1 MFSQLEVFD
10 CWGRVALIVG
20 SILSGYDGISRES
33 PTKDVD
39 PMRGG
44 LVGESLGDALRP
56 CSVDDLL
63 LDADG
68 GVREVVLDALITRP
82 GTIHELTGAF
92 ANYYREV
99 SNEVDRVFNLAVR
112 RGGAYSG
119 EAVYGLGLSSM
130 LSGALTRG
138 KAINADTASEALR
151 LAAQAIPFMRGFDR
165 AILIIEALRPLSR
178 LAPHWYVAFL
188 AGLSGVS
195 GLGDDVTEIIIGDM
209 LELFN
214 GYYETF
220 RAMAWPLASVVEVV
234 GSLFRGNPSLT
245 SHRVAE
251 VAGVIVKALGALPR
265 RGPLVFVAWA
275 NAMYPILMNEVVGEL
290 VRSGLG
296 VSDLVG
302 LSRSILNGLGEL
314 RRDVNELLGD
324 ADFRGYVEAR
334 GFIADEL
341 SMNQVLTSAEAR
353 LRHALGSYALVND
366 KPSEAEAWF
375 SEAAE
380 TLGAHVERFPFEHLA
395 LKSRAIATPTLDRF
409 WDLLDGFRDLA
420 LDAYRMYDAS
430 PRLSMTALNIVSDY
444 LVVSAALNDL
454 DSIIEGLTYFTQML
468 SDLRLTHGFI
478 HVVTKLTINAMLNQP
493 QTLAHHLLITP
504 TELINAFR
512 SRVHDID
519 PATLETALGL
529 GGNDGI
535 VDVGAVVFRFGEGIG
550 GRGKV
555 LNELG
560 INTDELLNEFMGL
573 INSLDGKSLTHLV
586 VPKSAFG
593 RLAAIMHALVEGWH
607 DLTRAHALMGLVE
620 SGTKLQARL
629 FRELYNTCCDKSD
642 DNYRLALAK
651 LYLYHV

>member
-1 MFSQLEVFD
+1 VFSQLEVFD
-10 CWGRVALIVG
+10 CWGRVTLIVG

-33 PTKDVD
+33 PPKDVD
-39 PMRGG
+39 PVRGG

-56 CSVDDLL
+56 CGVDDLL
-63 LDADG
+63 LNVDG

-82 GTIHELTGAF
+82 GAIHELTGAF
-92 ANYYREV
+92 ANYYGEV
-99 SNEVDRVFNLAVR
+99 SNEVVRVFNLAVR

-130 LSGALTRG
+130 LSGALVKG
-138 KAINADTASEALR
+138 KAVDAGVVGEALR
-151 LAAQAIPFMRGFDR
+151 LAAQAIPFMRSFDR
-165 AILIIEALRPLSR
+165 AILIIETLRPLSR

-188 AGLSGVS
+188 ARLSSVG
-195 GLGDDVTEIIIGDM
+195 GLGDDVTEIIIGDV

-214 GYYETF
+214 GFYKMFE
-220 RAMAWPLASVVEVV
+220 AMAWPLASVVDVV
-234 GSLFRGNPSLT
+234 GSLFRGNPSLMN
-245 SHRVAE
+245 HRVTE

-265 RGPLVFVAWA
+265 RGPLGFVAWA
-275 NAMYPILMNEVVGEL
+275 NAMYPILMNKVVGEL

-324 ADFRGYVEAR
+324 AGFRGYVEAR
-334 GFIADEL
+334 EFIADEL

-375 SEAAE
+375 NEAVKTLEANSER
-380 TLGAHVERFPFEHLA
+380 LLFEHLA
-395 LKSRAIATPTLDRF
+395 LKSRAIATPTLDGF
-409 WDLLDGFRDLA
+409 EDLLNGFRNLA
-420 LDAYRMYDAS
+420 LDAYRIYDAS
-430 PRLSMTALNIVSDY
+430 PRLSMSVLSAVSDY
-444 LVVSAALNDL
+444 LVVSAVLNDL

-468 SDLRLTHGFI
+468 RDLRLIHGFI

-493 QTLAHHLLITP
+493 QTLAHHLLTTP

-519 PATLETALGL
+519 SATLETALGF
-529 GGNDGI
+529 GGGGGV
-535 VDVGAVVFRFGEGIG
+535 VDVGVVVFGFGEGIG
-550 GRGKV
+550 GRV

-560 INTDELLNEFMGL
+560 INVGELLNEFMGL

-586 VPKSAFG
+586 VPRSAIG
-593 RLAAIMHALVEGWH
+593 RLAAIMHALVEGLH
-607 DLTRAHALMGLVE
+607 DLARAHALMGLVE
-620 SGTKLQARL
+620 SSTKLQARL
-629 FRELYNTCCDKSD
+629 FREFYDACCDKD
-642 DNYRLALAK
+642 YDNYRLALAK
-651 LYLYHV
+651 LYLYHI

>member
-1 MFSQLEVFD
+1 VFSQLEVFD
-10 CWGRVALIVG
+10 CWGRVALIIG

-33 PTKDVD
+33 PTKYAD
-39 PMRGG
+39 PVRGG

-56 CSVDDLL
+56 CGVDDLL
-63 LDADG
+63 LNVDG

-112 RGGAYSG
+112 RGGAYGG

-130 LSGALTRG
+130 LSGALVRG
-138 KAINADTASEALR
+138 RAVDAGVVGEALR
-151 LAAQAIPFMRGFDR
+151 LATQAIPFMRSFDR
-165 AILIIEALRPLSR
+165 AILIIDALRPLSH
-178 LAPHWYVAFL
+178 LAPHWYVTFL
-188 AGLSGVS
+188 ARLSSVD
-195 GLGDDVTEIIIGDM
+195 GLGDEVAEAITNDL
-209 LELFN
+209 LELLDT
-214 GYYETF
+214 YLETF
-220 RAMAWPLASVVEVV
+220 KAMAWPLASVVEVV
-234 GSLFRGNPSLT
+234 GSLFRGNPSLMNRIVT
-245 SHRVAE
+245 E

-265 RGPLVFVAWA
+265 RGPLGFVAWA

-290 VRSGLG
+290 VRGGLG
-296 VSDLVG
+296 VGDLID

-324 ADFRGYVEAR
+324 AGFRGYVEAR

-341 SMNQVLTSAEAR
+341 GMNQVLMSAEAR

-375 SEAAE
+375 NEAVKTLEANSER
-380 TLGAHVERFPFEHLA
+380 LPFEHLA
-395 LKSRAIATPTLDRF
+395 LKSRAVATPTLDGF
-409 WDLLDGFRDLA
+409 EDLLDRFRDLA
-420 LDAYRMYDAS
+420 LDAYRIYDAS
-430 PRLSMTALNIVSDY
+430 PRLSMTAFNIVSDY

-468 SDLRLTHGFI
+468 RNLRLTHSFM

-493 QTLAHHLLITP
+493 QTLAHHLLTTP
-504 TELINAFR
+504 TELINAFGAR
-512 SRVHDID
+512 FHDID

-529 GGNDGI
+529 GGGGGV
-535 VDVGAVVFRFGEGIG
+535 VDVGVVVFRFGEGIG
-550 GRGKV
+550 GRV

-560 INTDELLNEFMGL
+560 INASELLNEFMGL
-573 INSLDGKSLTHLV
+573 INSLDKKSLTHLV
-586 VPKSAFG
+586 VPRSVIG

-607 DLTRAHALMGLVE
+607 DLARAHALMGIAE
-620 SGTKLQARL
+620 SNTKLQARL
-629 FRELYNTCCDKSD
+629 FREFYDACCDKD
-642 DNYRLALAK
+642 YDNYRLALAK

>member
-10 CWGRVALIVG
+10 CWGRVTLIVG

-33 PTKDVD
+33 PPKDVD
-39 PMRGG
+39 PVRGG

-56 CSVDDLL
+56 CGVDDLL
-63 LDADG
+63 LNVDG

-82 GTIHELTGAF
+82 DSIHELTGAF

-99 SNEVDRVFNLAVR
+99 SNEVVRIFNLAVR
-112 RGGAYSG
+112 KGGAYGG
-119 EAVYGLGLSSM
+119 EAIYGLGLSSM

-165 AILIIEALRPLSR
+165 AILIIDALRPLSR

-188 AGLSGVS
+188 AGLSGVG
-195 GLGDDVTEIIIGDM
+195 GLGDDVTEIIINDL

-220 RAMAWPLASVVEVV
+220 RAMAWPLASAIEAIS
-234 GSLFRGNPSLT
+234 SLFRGNPSLMN
-245 SHRVAE
+245 HRVTE

-265 RGPLVFVAWA
+265 RGPLGFVAWA
-275 NAMYPILMNEVVGEL
+275 NAMYPILMNKVVGEL

-324 ADFRGYVEAR
+324 AGFRGYVEAR

-353 LRHALGSYALVND
+353 LRHALGSYALIND

-375 SEAAE
+375 NEAVKTLEANSER
-380 TLGAHVERFPFEHLA
+380 LLFEHLA
-395 LKSRAIATPTLDRF
+395 LKSRAIATPTLDGF
-409 WDLLDGFRDLA
+409 EDLLDGFRGLA
-420 LDAYRMYDAS
+420 LDAYRMYDTS
-430 PRLSMTALNIVSDY
+430 PRFSMTALNIVSDY

-468 SDLRLTHGFI
+468 RDLRLTHSFM

-512 SRVHDID
+512 ARVQDID

-529 GGNDGI
+529 GGGGGV
-535 VDVGAVVFRFGEGIG
+535 VDVGVVVFRFGEGIG
-550 GRGKV
+550 SGV

-560 INTDELLNEFMGL
+560 INVGEILNEFMGL
-573 INSLDGKSLTHLV
+573 INSLNEKSLTHLV
-586 VPKSAFG
+586 VPRSAFG

-607 DLTRAHALMGLVE
+607 DLARAHALIGIAE
-620 SGTKLQARL
+620 SSTKLQARL
-629 FRELYNTCCDKSD
+629 FRELYNTCRDRD
-642 DNYRLALAK
+642 NDNYRLALAK

>member
-1 MFSQLEVFD
+1 
-10 CWGRVALIVG
+10 
-20 SILSGYDGISRES
+20 
-33 PTKDVD
+33 
-39 PMRGG
+39 
-44 LVGESLGDALRP
+44 
-56 CSVDDLL
+56 
-63 LDADG
+63 
-68 GVREVVLDALITRP
+68 
-82 GTIHELTGAF
+82 
-92 ANYYREV
+92 
-99 SNEVDRVFNLAVR
+99 
-112 RGGAYSG
+112 
-119 EAVYGLGLSSM
+119 
-130 LSGALTRG
+130 
-138 KAINADTASEALR
+138 
-151 LAAQAIPFMRGFDR
+151 
-165 AILIIEALRPLSR
+165 
-178 LAPHWYVAFL
+178 VAFL
-188 AGLSGVS
+188 AGLSGVG
-195 GLGDDVTEIIIGDM
+195 GLGDDVVEIIINDL

-214 GYYETF
+214 GFYKMFE
-220 RAMAWPLASVVEVV
+220 AMAWPLASAVEVIS
-234 GSLFRGNPSLT
+234 SLFRGNPSLMNYRT
-245 SHRVAE
+245 AE

-265 RGPLVFVAWA
+265 RGPLGFVAWA

-290 VRSGLG
+290 VRSKLG

-324 ADFRGYVEAR
+324 AGFRGYVEAR

-375 SEAAE
+375 NEAVKTLEANSER
-380 TLGAHVERFPFEHLA
+380 LLFEHLA
-395 LKSRAIATPTLDRF
+395 LKSRAIATPTLDGF
-409 WDLLDGFRDLA
+409 EDLLNGFRDLA

-430 PRLSMTALNIVSDY
+430 PRLSTTALSAVSDY

-468 SDLRLTHGFI
+468 RDLRLTHGFM

-512 SRVHDID
+512 SRVHDMD
-519 PATLETALGL
+519 SATLETALGL
-529 GGNDGI
+529 GRGGGV
-535 VDVGAVVFRFGEGIG
+535 VDVGAVVSRFREGIE

-560 INTDELLNEFMGL
+560 INAGELLNEFTGL
-573 INSLDGKSLTHLV
+573 IKSLDERLLTHLM
-586 VPKSAFG
+586 VPRSAIG

-607 DLTRAHALMGLVE
+607 DLARAHALMGLVE
-620 SGTKLQARL
+620 SSTKLQARL
-629 FRELYNTCCDKSD
+629 FRELYNTCCDRDD
-642 DNYRLALAK
+642 DNYRLALAR

>member
-1 MFSQLEVFD
+1 VFSQLEVFD
-10 CWGRVALIVG
+10 CWGRVALIIG
-20 SILSGYDGISRES
+20 SILSGYDGISKES

-39 PMRGG
+39 PVRGG

-56 CSVDDLL
+56 CGVDDLL
-63 LDADG
+63 LNVDG

-99 SNEVDRVFNLAVR
+99 SKEVARIFNLAVR

-130 LSGALTRG
+130 LSGALVRG
-138 KAINADTASEALR
+138 RAVDAGVVGEALR
-151 LAAQAIPFMRGFDR
+151 LAAQAIPLMRGFDR

-188 AGLSGVS
+188 ARLSSVD
-195 GLGDDVTEIIIGDM
+195 GLGDDVAEAIINNL
-209 LELFN
+209 LELLNTYHVIF
-214 GYYETF
+214 EV
-220 RAMAWPLASVVEVV
+220 MAWPLASVVEVV
-234 GSLFRGNPSLT
+234 GSLFRNNPSLM

-265 RGPLVFVAWA
+265 RGPLGFVAWA
-275 NAMYPILMNEVVGEL
+275 NAMYPILVSGVVGEL
-290 VRSGLG
+290 VRSKLG

-324 ADFRGYVEAR
+324 AGFRGYVEAR
-334 GFIADEL
+334 EFIVDEL
-341 SMNQVLTSAEAR
+341 SMNQVLTSDEAR
-353 LRHALGSYALVND
+353 LRHALGSYALIDD
-366 KPSEAEAWF
+366 KPSEAETWF

-380 TLGAHVERFPFEHLA
+380 TLGAHAERLPFEHLA
-395 LKSRAIATPTLDRF
+395 LKSRAIATPTLDGF
-409 WDLLDGFRDLA
+409 EDLLDRFRDLA
-420 LDAYRMYDAS
+420 LDAYRIYDTS
-430 PRLSMTALNIVSDY
+430 PRLSTTALNIVSDY
-444 LVVSAALNDL
+444 LVVSATLNDL

-468 SDLRLTHGFI
+468 RDLRLTHGFM

-504 TELINAFR
+504 TELINAFGA
-512 SRVHDID
+512 RVHDID
-519 PATLETALGL
+519 PAILETALGL
-529 GGNDGI
+529 GGGGGV

-550 GRGKV
+550 GRV

-560 INTDELLNEFMGL
+560 INVSELLNEFMGL
-573 INSLDGKSLTHLV
+573 INSLDEKSLTHLV
-586 VPKSAFG
+586 VPRSAFG
-593 RLAAIMHALVEGWH
+593 RLAAIMHALVEGLH
-607 DLTRAHALMGLVE
+607 DLARAHALMGLVE

-629 FRELYNTCCDKSD
+629 FRELYNTCCDRD
-642 DNYRLALAK
+642 NDNYRLALAK
-651 LYLYHV
+651 LYLYYV

>member
-1 MFSQLEVFD
+1 VFSQLEVFD
-10 CWGRVALIVG
+10 CWGRVALIIG

-33 PTKDVD
+33 PTKDAD
-39 PMRGG
+39 PVRGG

-63 LDADG
+63 LNVDG
-68 GVREVVLDALITRP
+68 GVKEVVLDALITRP

-92 ANYYREV
+92 ADYYREA

-112 RGGAYSG
+112 RGGAYGG

-130 LSGALTRG
+130 LSGALVRG
-138 KAINADTASEALR
+138 RAVDAGVVGEALR
-151 LAAQAIPFMRGFDR
+151 LAAQAIPFMRSLDK
-165 AILIIEALRPLSR
+165 AALIIEALRPLSR

-188 AGLSGVS
+188 AGLSGVG
-195 GLGDDVTEIIIGDM
+195 GLGDDDVEIIINDL

-214 GYYETF
+214 GFYKMFE
-220 RAMAWPLASVVEVV
+220 AMAWPLASAVEVIS
-234 GSLFRGNPSLT
+234 SLFRGNPSLMNYRT
-245 SHRVAE
+245 AE

-265 RGPLVFVAWA
+265 RGPLGFVAWA

-290 VRSGLG
+290 VRSKLG
-296 VSDLVG
+296 VSDLTG

-324 ADFRGYVEAR
+324 AGFRGYVEAR

-375 SEAAE
+375 NEAVKTLEANSER
-380 TLGAHVERFPFEHLA
+380 LPFEHLA
-395 LKSRAIATPTLDRF
+395 LKSRAIAIPTLDGF

-444 LVVSAALNDL
+444 LVVSATLNDL
-454 DSIIEGLTYFTQML
+454 DSIIESLTYFAQML
-468 SDLRLTHGFI
+468 RDLRLIHGFM

-493 QTLAHHLLITP
+493 QTLAHHLLTTP
-504 TELINAFR
+504 TELINAFGA
-512 SRVHDID
+512 RVQDID
-519 PATLETALGL
+519 PAILETALGL
-529 GGNDGI
+529 GGGGGV

-550 GRGKV
+550 GGV

-560 INTDELLNEFMGL
+560 INASELLNEFMGL
-573 INSLDGKSLTHLV
+573 INSLDGKSLIHLV
-586 VPKSAFG
+586 VPRSVIG
-593 RLAAIMHALVEGWH
+593 RLTAMMHALVEGLH
-607 DLTRAHALMGLVE
+607 DLARAHALMGLVE
-620 SGTKLQARL
+620 SNTKLQARL
-629 FRELYNTCCDKSD
+629 FREFYDACCDKD
-642 DNYRLALAK
+642 YDNYRLALAK

>member
-1 MFSQLEVFD
+1 VFSQLEVFD
-10 CWGRVALIVG
+10 CWGRVALIIG

-39 PMRGG
+39 PVRGG

-63 LDADG
+63 LNVDG

-92 ANYYREV
+92 ANYYGEV
-99 SNEVDRVFNLAVR
+99 SNEVGRVFNLAVR

-188 AGLSGVS
+188 AGLSGVG
-195 GLGDDVTEIIIGDM
+195 GLGDDVTEIIIGDV

-220 RAMAWPLASVVEVV
+220 RAMAWPLASTVEVIS
-234 GSLFRGNPSLT
+234 SLFRGNPSLT

-296 VSDLVG
+296 VGDLIN

-324 ADFRGYVEAR
+324 AGFRGYVEAR
-334 GFIADEL
+334 EFIADEL

-375 SEAAE
+375 NEAIKTLEANSER
-380 TLGAHVERFPFEHLA
+380 LPFEHLA
-395 LKSRAIATPTLDRF
+395 LKSRAIATPTLDGF
-409 WDLLDGFRDLA
+409 WDLLNGFRDLA

-430 PRLSMTALNIVSDY
+430 PRLSTTALNIVSDY

-454 DSIIEGLTYFTQML
+454 DSVIEGLTYFTQML
-468 SDLRLTHGFI
+468 SDLRLIHGFM

-512 SRVHDID
+512 ARVQDID
-519 PATLETALGL
+519 PAILDTALGL
-529 GGNDGI
+529 GGDGVI
-535 VDVGAVVFRFGEGIG
+535 DVGAVASRFGEGIG
-550 GRGKV
+550 GRV

-560 INTDELLNEFMGL
+560 INASELLSEFMGL
-573 INSLDGKSLTHLV
+573 INSLDKKSLTHLV
-586 VPKSAFG
+586 VPRSVIG

-607 DLTRAHALMGLVE
+607 DLARAHALMGIAE
-620 SGTKLQARL
+620 SSTKLQARL
-629 FRELYNTCCDKSD
+629 FREFYNACCDRGNND
-642 DNYRLALAK
+642 YRLALAR

>member
-10 CWGRVALIVG
+10 CWGRVALIIG
-20 SILSGYDGISRES
+20 SVLSGYDGISRES

-39 PMRGG
+39 PVRGG

-63 LDADG
+63 LNVDG

-82 GTIHELTGAF
+82 GTIRELTGAF

-99 SNEVDRVFNLAVR
+99 SNEVGRVFNLAVR
-112 RGGAYSG
+112 RGGAYG
-119 EAVYGLGLSSM
+119 WEAVYGLGLSSM
-130 LSGALTRG
+130 LSGALVRG
-138 KAINADTASEALR
+138 RAVDAGVVGEALR
-151 LAAQAIPFMRGFDR
+151 LATQAIPFMRGFDR

-188 AGLSGVS
+188 ARLSGVD
-195 GLGDDVTEIIIGDM
+195 GLSDDVAEAIINDL
-209 LELFN
+209 LELLDT
-214 GYYETF
+214 YLETF
-220 RAMAWPLASVVEVV
+220 KAMAWPLASAIEAIS
-234 GSLFRGNPSLT
+234 SLFRNNPSLM
-245 SHRVAE
+245 SHRAAE

-265 RGPLVFVAWA
+265 RGPLGFVAWA

-290 VRSGLG
+290 VRGGLG
-296 VSDLVG
+296 VDDLIN

-324 ADFRGYVEAR
+324 AGFRGYVEAR
-334 GFIADEL
+334 EFIADEL

-366 KPSEAEAWF
+366 KPSEAEVWF

-380 TLGAHVERFPFEHLA
+380 TLGAHVERLPFEHLA
-395 LKSRAIATPTLDRF
+395 LKSRAIAIPTLDGF
-409 WDLLDGFRDLA
+409 EDLLDRFRDLA

-444 LVVSAALNDL
+444 LVVSATLNDL

-468 SDLRLTHGFI
+468 SDLRLTHGFM

-493 QTLAHHLLITP
+493 QTLAHHLLTTP
-504 TELINAFR
+504 TELINAFGAR
-512 SRVHDID
+512 FHDID
-519 PATLETALGL
+519 PAILETALGL
-529 GGNDGI
+529 GGDGV

-550 GRGKV
+550 GRV

-560 INTDELLNEFMGL
+560 INAGELLNEFMGL
-573 INSLDGKSLTHLV
+573 INSLDGKSLIHLV
-586 VPKSAFG
+586 VPRSAFG
-593 RLAAIMHALVEGWH
+593 RLTAIMHALVEGWH
-607 DLTRAHALMGLVE
+607 DLARAHALMGLVE
-620 SGTKLQARL
+620 SNTKLQARL
-629 FRELYNTCCDKSD
+629 FREFYNACCDRGNND
-642 DNYRLALAK
+642 YRLALAR
-651 LYLYHV
+651 LYLYHA